1 MGSIPGPGRS
11 SGEGNRDPVQYSS
24 LENPMDSEPGR
35 EQPFL
40 HWMPD
45 GLESF
50 EEPLHDDGREPDSQT
65 YGDENNGTPH
75 TRVNGPGPHSTAS
88 SHRVPLE

>member
-1 MGSIPGPGRS
+1 MVKNMPANARDMGLIPGPGRS

-24 LENPMDSEPGR
+24 LENPTDSEPGR

-40 HWMPD
+40 RWMPD

-50 EEPLHDDGREPDSQT
+50 EEPLHDDGREPDS
-65 YGDENNGTPH
+65 H
-75 TRVNGPGPHSTAS
+75 TEMKIMEH
-88 SHRVPLE
+88 LIQE